1 MHERCALA
9 PYRFHTLGYLAGGTL
24 VSVEGIVAEEED
36 TMVVAVVA
44 VYPVACEL
52 TRVEDAEVVLAS
64 VVSVDRPLLGHL
76 KKMEL
81 SLLNG
86 LHLGLLNNAHPIFH
100 VCIYTCTCTL
110 SLSVCT
116 SLVCTCIVPFTR

>member
-1 MHERCALA
+1 
-9 PYRFHTLGYLAGGTL
+9 
-24 VSVEGIVAEEED
+24 
-36 TMVVAVVA
+36 MVVPVVA

-52 TRVEDAEVVLAS
+52 TGVEDAEVVLAS

-116 SLVCTCIVPFTR
+116 SLVCTCIVSFTR